1 MKKFTYSA
9 LLLAGAMMLS
19 AASMAQ
25 LKADFSAI
33 AVQGDLTY
41 VTLGKAVP
49 VYATPDPIYH
59 PSWAA
64 GVTTPTANLTVGFTW
79 TFTVAPAD
87 LGKVTLSQV
96 PANLNYVQIT
106 GVTLGGPYAINVKEI
121 APAAFGGCSDLGINF
136 NVQVTGVPTAA
147 MTGGLVAPWL
157 VDAPTATGTHAHIC
171 GNTAA
176 ENLSVAFTEAGVPAA
191 TLASYAYFV
200 QKRIVNIDVA
210 DVEDVP
216 SIVLSTLADRTTTA
230 KYKATSGFEVISTG
244 PLNVLANK
252 RTKYTFTISKASNL
266 PGTTADGIV
275 SGISQKSDYVAAN
288 GVPTLTQ
295 ITTYPFTA
303 GSTTVE
309 YIVNPSPVTGPVYHI
324 SNIFA
329 Y

>member
-9 LLLAGAMMLS
+9 LLLAGAMMFGVT
-19 AASMAQ
+19 AMAQ
-25 LKADFSAI
+25 PVQTDFEAI
-33 AVQGDLTY
+33 AAQTTY
-41 VTLGKAVP
+41 VTVGKAVP
-49 VYATPDPIYH
+49 VFTTPDPIYH
-59 PSWAA
+59 PGWTLALNNTTLNFTWVYTSVASPANITITNDATKKNYANIA
-64 GVTTPTANLTVGFTW
+64 GVLA
-79 TFTVAPAD
+79 
-87 LGKVTLSQV
+87 
-96 PANLNYVQIT
+96 
-106 GVTLGGPYAINVKEI
+106 GGPFVVNVKET

-147 MTGGLVAPWL
+147 MTGGLVATWI

-171 GNTAA
+171 GDQVA
-176 ENLSVAFTEAGVPAA
+176 ENLRVAFTEAGVPVA
-191 TLASYAYFV
+191 TLASYAYLV
-200 QKRIVNIDVA
+200 QKRVVTIDVA
-210 DVEDVP
+210 DVENALPAAAVTP
-216 SIVLSTLADRTTTA
+216 ISDRTTIA
-230 KYKATSGFEVISTG
+230 KYKATSGFEDISTG
-244 PLNVLANK
+244 ALAVVASK

-266 PGTTADGIV
+266 PGATADGIV

-288 GVPTLTQ
+288 GVPTLAQ